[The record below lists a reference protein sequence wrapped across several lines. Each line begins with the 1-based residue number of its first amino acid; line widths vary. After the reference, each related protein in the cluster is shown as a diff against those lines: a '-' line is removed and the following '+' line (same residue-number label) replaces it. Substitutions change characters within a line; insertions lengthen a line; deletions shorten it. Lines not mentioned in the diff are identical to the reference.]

1 MERDPGRVLDE
12 LLVVSAR
19 GGSRAA
25 FGQLVERWSPRLR
38 RHALR
43 LIGDAE
49 WARDVVQDAWVNVAR
64 DLRRLEDPARF
75 PAWAFAIVTRRSI
88 DALRGAVRA
97 RRLAVAAVTEA
108 AVAGEASPCVAME
121 DRLDLAA
128 AIGRLPLDQRLMVS
142 LHYGE
147 GLGVDEIAAA
157 HGLAPG
163 TVKSRLHAARRALKD
178 YLEGADDD
186 PS

>member
-12 LLVVSAR
+12 LLVLSAR

-25 FGQLVERWSPRLR
+25 FGQLVVRWSPRLR
-38 RHALR
+38 RHAAR
-43 LIGDAE
+43 LIGDSERAL
-49 WARDVVQDAWVNVAR
+49 DIVQDAWVNVAR

-88 DALRGAVRA
+88 DVLRGAVRA
-97 RRLAVAAVTEA
+97 RRLTAVAVNEA
-108 AVAGEASPCVAME
+108 AVAREASPCAAME
-121 DRLDLAA
+121 IRLDLTA

-147 GLGVDEIAAA
+147 GLGVDEIASA

-178 YLEGADDD
+178 FLEGAEDD

>member
-1 MERDPGRVLDE
+1 MERDAGRVLDE
-12 LLVVSAR
+12 LLVISAR
-19 GGSRAA
+19 GGSQAA
-25 FGQLVERWSPRLR
+25 FGELVVRWNPGLR

-43 LIGDAE
+43 LIGDADL
-49 WARDVVQDAWVNVAR
+49 AQDIVQDAWVSVAR
-64 DLRRLEDPARF
+64 GLRRMDDPARF

-88 DALRGAVRA
+88 DTLRRAVRA
-97 RRLAVAAVTEA
+97 RRLAVAAVNEA
-108 AVAGEASPCVAME
+108 AVGRDVSPCVAME
-121 DRLDLAA
+121 DRLDLTA

-157 HGLAPG
+157 HGLASG
-163 TVKSRLHAARRALKD
+163 TVKSRLYAARQALKD
-178 YLEGADDD
+178 FLEGAEDD